1 MESVASWLRD
11 FTENIQ
17 RTLSLLTFRDSFFES
32 LVNILDILFVAV
44 LFYYVFKFIRRRRA
58 GRLALGVAVFLLVLA
73 VVQMLEMHAAQFL
86 LTNVF
91 QIGLITVIVVFQ
103 PELRSAL
110 EMLGGETVKVPFK
123 RVKDTSETAAVID
136 ELADTLGELS
146 ESKTGA
152 LIVIERTT
160 PLGDHIITGTVINA
174 DVQRELIK
182 NIFFNKAPMHDGA
195 MIIRDNRIHAA
206 GCLLPLTTRTDLIKD
221 LGMRHRAALGLS
233 ENSDAIVLVCS
244 EETGTLSY
252 VVGGEIERS
261 YTPTMLKARLRADLI
276 GPDDDGKKHP
286 IRRTVKNVSGI
297 IKAEKK
303 GKRGE

>member
-1 MESVASWLRD
+1 MDSIITWLGE
-11 FTENIQ
+11 FAENILH
-17 RTLSLLTFRDSFFES
+17 TLSLLTFKESFIGS
-32 LVNILDILFVAV
+32 LVNLADIIFVAI

-58 GRLALGVAVFLLVLA
+58 GKLALGVAVFLIILA
-73 VVQMLEMHAAQFL
+73 ATQIFEMHASQFL
-86 LTNVF
+86 LANVF

-123 RVKDTSETAAVID
+123 RTRDVSETTAMID
-136 ELADTLGELS
+136 ELADTVAELS

-160 PLGDHIITGTVINA
+160 LLGDHIITGTVINA

-206 GCLLPLTTRTDLIKD
+206 GCLLPMTTRTDLIKD
-221 LGMRHRAALGLS
+221 LGMRHRAAIGLS
-233 ENSDAIVLVCS
+233 ENSDAIVIVCS
-244 EETGTLSY
+244 EETGIISY
-252 VVGGEIERS
+252 VEGGEISRN
-261 YTPTMLKARLRADLI
+261 YTPTMLKAQLRAELI
-276 GPDDDGKKHP
+276 GDESDGKLHP
-286 IRRTVKNVSGI
+286 IKRTVKNVSGI
-297 IKAEKK
+297 IRTEKK
-303 GKRGE
+303 NK

>member
-1 MESVASWLRD
+1 MDSIITWLGE
-11 FTENIQ
+11 FAENVLH
-17 RTLSLLTFRDSFFES
+17 TLSLLTFKESFIGS
-32 LVNILDILFVAV
+32 LVNIADIIFVAI

-58 GRLALGVAVFLLVLA
+58 GKLALGVAVFLIILA
-73 VVQMLEMHAAQFL
+73 ATQIFEMHASQFL
-86 LTNVF
+86 LANVF

-123 RVKDTSETAAVID
+123 RPRDVSETTSMID
-136 ELADTLGELS
+136 ELADTVAELS

-160 PLGDHIITGTVINA
+160 LLGDHIITGTVINA

-206 GCLLPLTTRTDLIKD
+206 GCLLPMTTRTDLIKD
-221 LGMRHRAALGLS
+221 LGMRHRAAIGLS
-233 ENSDAIVLVCS
+233 ENSDAIVIVCS
-244 EETGTLSY
+244 EETGIVSY
-252 VVGGEIERS
+252 VEGGEISRN
-261 YTPTMLKARLRADLI
+261 YTPTMLKAQLRAELI
-276 GPDDDGKKHP
+276 GDDSDSKLHP
-286 IRRTVKNVSGI
+286 IKRTVKNVSGI
-297 IKAEKK
+297 IRTEKK
-303 GKRGE
+303 NK